1 MSEKASSPLVM
12 KSKMKFYFLIAVLTV
27 MVFLVG
33 FFITPFQSI
42 FLGLIL
48 GFSISFL
55 NLWTTYRNAHIIGG
69 IHAPSKWPFM
79 FLASLGFLF
88 RIFLALTAIWFSLQY
103 PERFHIIAVIVGL
116 GLMYAIMMLD
126 MIIKSFKAKEVK

>member
-1 MSEKASSPLVM
+1 MSEKASSHLVM

-27 MVFLVG
+27 TVLLIG

-69 IHAPSKWPFM
+69 IHAPSKWPSM
-79 FLASLGFLF
+79 IIASLGFVF
-88 RIFLALTAIWFSLQY
+88 RIFLVITAVWVAIQY
-103 PERFHIIAVIVGL
+103 PERFHILSVVIGL

-126 MIIKSFKAKEVK
+126 MIVKSFKAKEVK